1 MTDMSPAPRQRLSM
15 EVVEPLNMMAMS
27 QLGEPDPAA
36 ISRSDL
42 LSAVSFDRQGQILS
56 VGDRGGRV
64 ICFSLAENASGQQEF
79 EYLTEFQAHTK
90 SFDVLSSSDISETV
104 NCIEWIN
111 YHQKMPQPALLSSN
125 SREIKLF
132 RIVNKREIRS
142 ESVKKKMQKGR
153 GIGMPRTKV
162 LSESKEGKHIASFKT
177 GSEQHIHSLALSPD
191 TENFICADENRINL
205 WNLERSGK
213 NPVYNLIDYNRKKVT
228 EEDEIITKA
237 KFSQQS
243 TMFLYTTSKGHVRV
257 CDFRESSNFQHRASL
272 EFNVNDM
279 KPNKR
284 VTAFDSYLSNISDAC
299 FVPGQENLVVSR
311 DYLNTCLW
319 DMRLAQTN
327 TTSAAQGMI
336 VDSTCRAKPIYSASV
351 TDYMSTNLI

>member
-1 MTDMSPAPRQRLSM
+1 M
-15 EVVEPLNMMAMS
+15 
-27 QLGEPDPAA
+27 
-36 ISRSDL
+36 
-42 LSAVSFDRQGQILS
+42 
-56 VGDRGGRV
+56 
-64 ICFSLAENASGQQEF
+64 
-79 EYLTEFQAHTK
+79 
-90 SFDVLSSSDISETV
+90 
-104 NCIEWIN
+104 
-111 YHQKMPQPALLSSN
+111 
-125 SREIKLF
+125 
-132 RIVNKREIRS
+132 
-142 ESVKKKMQKGR
+142 
-153 GIGMPRTKV
+153 
-162 LSESKEGKHIASFKT
+162 
-177 GSEQHIHSLALSPD
+177 
-191 TENFICADENRINL
+191 
-205 WNLERSGK
+205 
-213 NPVYNLIDYNRKKVT
+213 
-228 EEDEIITKA
+228 
-237 KFSQQS
+237 
-243 TMFLYTTSKGHVRV
+243 